1 MGGRA
6 CAGAREPG
14 SACVQACFLPF
25 IVLAV
30 VAFRLLPPPPLPTT
44 PTLPPTHPPH
54 PQGAIS
60 SNLRK
65 LHAAKRAFNKHKPQA
80 VLYIDRLDA
89 GRRDMADLNV
99 SRGNIYLSTVN

>member
-1 MGGRA
+1 MLAPAVPAACRFA
-6 CAGAREPG
+6 QPCRFCCAGAI
-14 SACVQACFLPF
+14 A
-25 IVLAV
+25 
-30 VAFRLLPPPPLPTT
+30 
-44 PTLPPTHPPH
+44 
-54 PQGAIS
+54 

-99 SRGNIYLSTVN
+99 RPGGRAVHACDDCTGTH